1 MTVGYCAWL
10 SIMKF
15 IVHRRLARY
24 IWFVS
29 GSWKFSQFW
38 KRIGICLVF
47 WQAFLTFHISIQ
59 CYFFFSSPLLH
70 LHRGA
75 LGVSW
80 PYHDVWSGHRPGHVF
95 QRVVVFVIE
104 HNELLWLRRR
114 SQCSVRRRWRRN
126 RWLVETQRSHRNV
139 FGARHDRIDRA
150 PPDRT
155 VRLNS
160 YKGTDH

>member
-15 IVHRRLARY
+15 IVHRRLPRY
-24 IWFVS
+24 IWFAS
-29 GSWKFSQFW
+29 GSWKFSQFS
-38 KRIGICLVF
+38 KKNRYMSRI
-47 WQAFLTFHISIQ
+47 LTGVLNFS
-59 CYFFFSSPLLH
+59 YKYPVLFFFFSSPLLH

-80 PYHDVWSGHRPGHVF
+80 PNHDVWSGHRPGHVF

-126 RWLVETQRSHRNV
+126 R
-139 FGARHDRIDRA
+139 
-150 PPDRT
+150 
-155 VRLNS
+155 
-160 YKGTDH
+160 